1 MAGYAVMAA
10 APLVVVAL
18 MLSGGHPRALAL
30 DRHRFGHEA
39 RGAEFAKGMCRPV
52 ISISIEPA
60 ALPSCSEAEPPIVF
74 PGYLLPA
81 DGSEEPAHAGS

>member
-10 APLVVVAL
+10 APLVVVSL
-18 MLSGGHPRALAL
+18 MLCGSRPRALAS

-39 RGAEFAKGMCRPV
+39 RHAEFAKGECRPL

-60 ALPSCSEAEPPIVF
+60 ELPSSAEAEPPIVF